1 MALDISAKH
10 KKCFHIQPRSTDASW
25 WVLLIAWQSKIFFQT
40 RIWVFQKILTC
51 RSSIADFTLDRHLS
65 RCSSPAKSFLENDPE
80 KSRKKCL
87 LGLPRRWEPW
97 EPWVWIHPLLRQ
109 RDVSELRC
117 LWSFP
122 SLWWSIEPCSFA
134 FCKELLWPLQQ
145 AGYLAFPELQKISA
159 AAIII
164 MTCVLYVPL
173 KYLGTEELFFFFF
186 LLHRHS
192 QTTWRMCVFYSVSG
206 DHWSLSFA

>member
-1 MALDISAKH
+1 M
-10 KKCFHIQPRSTDASW
+10 QPRSTDASW
-25 WVLLIAWQSKIFFQT
+25 WVPSYCTTEQNIFQT
-40 RIWVFQKILTC
+40 RIWVFQKFLAC
-51 RSSIADFTLDRHLS
+51 RSSIADFTLGRHLS

-97 EPWVWIHPLLRQ
+97 QPWVWIHPLLRQ
-109 RDVSELRC
+109 RDISELRC

-145 AGYLAFPELQKISA
+145 AGCLTFPELQKITA

-164 MTCVLYVPL
+164 KTRVLYAPL
-173 KYLGTEELFFFFF
+173 KYLGTEETFFFCYTDTHKQPGI
-186 LLHRHS
+186 LLCLR
-192 QTTWRMCVFYSVSG
+192 R
-206 DHWSLSFA
+206 SLVT